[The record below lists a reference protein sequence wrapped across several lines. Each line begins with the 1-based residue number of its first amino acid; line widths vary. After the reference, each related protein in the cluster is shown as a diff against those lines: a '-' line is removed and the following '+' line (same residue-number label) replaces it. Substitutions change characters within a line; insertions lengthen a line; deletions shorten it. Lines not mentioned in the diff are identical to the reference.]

1 MTEAACQFM
10 EQNKDRPF
18 LLYLPHNAIH
28 TGLAARKSTLARFEA
43 KQPDPRGR
51 GARYAAYT
59 YDGSVVLHPGVG

>member
-18 LLYLPHNAIH
+18 LRYLPHNAIH

-43 KQPDPRGR
+43 K
-51 GARYAAYT
+51 
-59 YDGSVVLHPGVG
+59 